1 MKTEILRLLRETDGY
16 VSGQQISEKFGVSR
30 AAVWKVIRRL
40 QEEGYQV
47 EAVRNKGYHIVD
59 SPDVMTRE
67 EIASLMKTSW
77 AGKNILYYDAT
88 DSTNLRIRQA
98 GDEGAPHGTLAVAD
112 RQTAGRGRRGRSWES
127 PEGSCIYMSLLLRP
141 EIAPDRASMITLV
154 MALSVAE
161 GIRRYLGQTIHG
173 ERNMPE
179 SVPAV
184 QIKWPN
190 DIIISGKKLA
200 GILTE
205 MSSQIDYINHVIVGV
220 GINVNIME
228 FSEEIKGTATSL
240 RKEYGCEIKRAGLIA
255 EVMKC
260 FEKNYEIFLKTE
272 DMSGLME
279 RYSEILVNCDRD
291 VQVIGAKETYTA
303 HAVGIDR
310 TGELIVEKEDGT
322 VEKINAG
329 EVSVRGVYGYV

>member
-47 EAVRNKGYHIVD
+47 EAVRNKGYRIVD

-173 ERNMPE
+173 EMNMPE